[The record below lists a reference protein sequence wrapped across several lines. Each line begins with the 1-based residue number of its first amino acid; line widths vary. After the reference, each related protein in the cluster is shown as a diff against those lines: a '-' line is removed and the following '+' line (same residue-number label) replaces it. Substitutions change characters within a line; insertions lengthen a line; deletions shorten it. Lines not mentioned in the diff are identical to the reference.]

1 MTDCIFCKIA
11 QGEIPADKVYED
23 EQVIAFPDINPQSP
37 VHILVIPRRHIPG
50 ILEVKDQDRDLL
62 AHLHKVANQV
72 AVEKRLSERGFR
84 VVINCKA
91 DGGQEVYHLH
101 FHLLGG
107 RKMNWPPG

>member
-23 EQVIAFPDINPQSP
+23 EQVIAFPDINPQAP

-72 AVEKRLSERGFR
+72 AVEKGLSERGFR

>member
-23 EQVIAFPDINPQSP
+23 EHVVAFSDINPKAP
-37 VHILVIPRRHIPG
+37 VHIQIIPRRHIPTL
-50 ILEVKDQDRDLL
+50 LEIKDQDKDLV

-72 AVEKRLSERGFR
+72 AVEKGLSERGFR
-84 VVINCKA
+84 VVINCRA